1 MVCRLSG
8 FQGIL
13 QVNHELSVLI
23 GGKAGAGI
31 NRAGITIAR
40 VLAACGYRI
49 YMYYDYPS
57 LIRGGHNFSIIRAA
71 ERDIGTHRR
80 TVDFLLALDRTTLG
94 RHTESCTGSTVTI
107 FNADTVE
114 ADGIGV
120 PLDTIV
126 KEEVGTPI
134 MANTCLIGAFC
145 GAAGIPWEHLETVL
159 KKEIPRGIEK
169 NLQIARRGFDA
180 VAPGHPIRE
189 LPQEPIP
196 LITGNE
202 AIGIGL
208 LRAGLDAYVS
218 YPMTPSSGILHFLAE
233 HADDFGIRVIH
244 PESEI
249 AVMLMAQGFAYAG
262 SRTAIGTSGGGFC
275 LMTEGLSMAG
285 MTEVPVAIVVS
296 QRGGPSTGTPTYTAQ
311 SDLNFVLH
319 AGQGEFPRFICAPG
333 NADQA
338 VLWSAQ
344 ALEIAWKY
352 QVPAFILVDKS
363 VSEGLYTCNPAL
375 LPDKG
380 PVQPE
385 FWSGE
390 DAYRRYADTQSGIS
404 PLACVPEPG
413 AVIKVN
419 SYAHDEDGLS
429 TEDAGTVARL
439 NEKHLRKL
447 FALQEE
453 VNTLAPVEVGGRPD
467 ADTALVC
474 WGSNIGVCLE
484 AAGELGLAVVQP
496 LVLDPFPA
504 EAYRRAAG
512 GFASCLVVE
521 DNSTGQLARLLAEHG
536 FGVEG
541 TVLRY
546 DGRPFALEE
555 LVDRL
560 KEVIS

>member
-1 MVCRLSG
+1 M
-8 FQGIL
+8 
-13 QVNHELSVLI
+13 NNELSVLI

-31 NRAGITIAR
+31 NRAGMTIAR

-71 ERDIGTHRR
+71 EHDIGTHRR
-80 TVDFLLALDRTTLG
+80 KVDFLLALDRTTIK
-94 RHTESCTGSTVTI
+94 RHTESCTDSTVTI
-107 FNADTVE
+107 YNTDTVE
-114 ADGIGV
+114 AEGV
-120 PLDTIV
+120 GVAFDTIV
-126 KEEVGTPI
+126 SEEGGTAI

-145 GAAGIPWEHLETVL
+145 AAAGIPWERLEIVL
-159 KKEIPRGIEK
+159 KKDIPDGIEK
-169 NLQIARRGFDA
+169 NLQIARRGYDA
-180 VAPGHPIRE
+180 VPVGHPIIE
-189 LPQEPIP
+189 LPQQPLP

-208 LRAGLDAYVS
+208 LRAGLDAYVA

-233 HADDFGIRVIH
+233 HADDFGIKVIH

-262 SRTAIGTSGGGFC
+262 SRTAVGTSGGGFC

-296 QRGGPSTGTPTYTAQ
+296 QRGGPSTGMPTYTAQ
-311 SDLNFVLH
+311 SDLGFVLH
-319 AGQGEFPRFICAPG
+319 AGQGEFSRFICAPG
-333 NADQA
+333 NAEQA
-338 VLWSAQ
+338 ILWSGR

-363 VSEGLYTCNPAL
+363 VSEGLYTCNSAL
-375 LPDKG
+375 LPIEGLMK
-380 PVQPE
+380 PE
-385 FWSGE
+385 FWNGE
-390 DAYRRYADTQSGIS
+390 GEYRRYADTESGIS

-419 SYAHDEDGLS
+419 SYAHDEDGLT
-429 TEDAGTVARL
+429 TEDAATFARL

-447 FALQEE
+447 SALHDE

-467 ADTALVC
+467 ADTAIVC
-474 WGSNIGVCLE
+474 WGSNIGVCRE
-484 AAGELGLAVVQP
+484 AAGELGLGVIQP
-496 LVLDPFPA
+496 LVLAPFPA
-504 EAYRRAAG
+504 GAYRRAAG
-512 GFASCLVVE
+512 DFSSCFVVE
-521 DNSTGQLARLLAEHG
+521 DNSTGQLSRLLAEHG
-536 FGVEG
+536 FGVDG
-541 TVLRY
+541 NVLRY

-555 LVDRL
+555 LLDRL
-560 KEVIS
+560 GEVIR